1 MPRIMGVNTPESF
14 ANLPWYERMN
24 PFGSFVPAE
33 ERAARADGMLQMGLG
48 ILANNQ
54 GNYGSFLPALS
65 RGGMMGMQAY
75 QQALEK
81 QSDKK
86 RRGLQDTFLRSQ
98 ISETTAQAQQRQA
111 KIAEEL
117 RIRQARENLF
127 RQADAEF
134 APESSAKLEAPGVS
148 APGQIT
154 ANRNVI
160 SSELP
165 WRMSPPA
172 LREIAVRALQIG
184 DEDTANN
191 LMKQADS
198 IEKMKTSGLSF
209 IKGEDGTVLLGDLNK
224 GTVKSVFGEETKPA
238 PKTRPGMPY
247 QSWDA
252 KQGKWIT
259 DPDAKRMYEE
269 SQRSGASSV
278 NVDTKAEQA
287 GMVEMAKLDAKA
299 VNDLREKRSAASMTL
314 PILKRLEKATA
325 DGKTYSGTFAEFKT
339 GMGRLL
345 DSIGIKGV
353 NIDKVSSSEQYAAD
367 IAELVRTKI
376 KALGSGS
383 AISNTDL
390 LFTQRSMPEL
400 LKTPEGRMA
409 IIRAM
414 RADLT
419 SVVEDADAADAY
431 FRENRGNLGGFKSPS
446 SKRMESG
453 SEVDDIVKKYLGR

>member
-75 QQALEK
+75 QQALQA
-81 QSDKK
+81 QSGKK
-86 RRGLQDTFLRSQ
+86 RQALQDRLLQSQ
-98 ISETTAQAQQRQA
+98 IGENQAQAQERASRMAEMQRMLSSRQNLIAEMDKTYAPETIVEQGTAPSGTPGDITAPAMKITSPKAWEQDANLLRFAATRALGFGDKEYAKQLSDQAESLEKLNKVKDPAQVLHIGGGGNVQEDYVFDPTGKVSGKRLPADPRYVLAGSRQA
-111 KIAEEL
+111 
-117 RIRQARENLF
+117 
-127 RQADAEF
+127 
-134 APESSAKLEAPGVS
+134 VS
-148 APGQIT
+148 NQ
-154 ANRNVI
+154 NI
-160 SSELP
+160 S
-165 WRMSPPA
+165 
-172 LREIAVRALQIG
+172 
-184 DEDTANN
+184 
-191 LMKQADS
+191 
-198 IEKMKTSGLSF
+198 
-209 IKGEDGTVLLGDLNK
+209 
-224 GTVKSVFGEETKPA
+224 
-238 PKTRPGMPY
+238 
-247 QSWDA
+247 
-252 KQGKWIT
+252 
-259 DPDAKRMYEE
+259 
-269 SQRSGASSV
+269 
-278 NVDTKAEQA
+278 VDTKAEQA

-367 IAELVRTKI
+367 IAELVRSKI